1 MYYAKKIKIIINPCF
16 IFFIFSFSTH
26 INNKQGVVSLPFYLL
41 PFTNYPYIGNSMAQF
56 LFWISGCLLTLL
68 FIILIIVLFY
78 PKAHNCIE
86 KKTDSGKIAVQ
97 KKAIE
102 NFVLIAAKEEPFIVD
117 PTVKSVIKKKK
128 IKIYIQGKIRKAF
141 QTGERQTAFIRKV
154 NTNLNELFGA
164 EQIILTE
171 IIFKDYHEKN
181 TKTKSKVL

>member
-1 MYYAKKIKIIINPCF
+1 MRKRLKLLLILVL
-16 IFFIFSFSTH
+16 FFLFFPLAHTLISM
-26 INNKQGVVSLPFYLL
+26 QGVVSLPFYLL